1 MLIMYR
7 ALPELA
13 SYLTVPLVL
22 LHRPTSCKLY
32 LSCCRASHHK
42 YMHPKEV
49 LVTDGLLNREM
60 AASLAS
66 QKESQQEDLTVPQQL
81 QPQGRQRR

>member
-1 MLIMYR
+1 MPQLMQAFSTLNI
-7 ALPELA
+7 
-13 SYLTVPLVL
+13 
-22 LHRPTSCKLY
+22 
-32 LSCCRASHHK
+32 SCCRASHHK

-66 QKESQQEDLTVPQQL
+66 QKGSQQEDLTAPQQP